1 MIADAVFCLPQC
13 TESIVDIDWIQP
25 NFDPDHNVEA
35 FSLEFNS
42 STLLQCLLYHPV
54 LPDEI
59 IFPLEYSLLHIHQL
73 QDRSLLQEQQS
84 YP

>member
-1 MIADAVFCLPQC
+1 MIADAVFCLQQC

-59 IFPLEYSLLHIHQL
+59 ISPLEYSLLHIHQL